1 MERGIRMSVE
11 MANKFVGLTKME
23 ARRLA
28 ENHNLIFRLIRNNK
42 EKFFDYP
49 EDMRDDRI
57 CVELNNGAV
66 VKAVVQ

>member
-11 MANKFVGLTKME
+11 MANKFVGLIKME

-42 EKFFDYP
+42 EEFFGKTDGFFTK
-49 EDMRDDRI
+49 
-57 CVELNNGAV
+57 NH
-66 VKAVVQ
+66 